1 VEPLERGRGR
11 EIEDNMGKISHILVA
26 TDLTDRSER
35 AFERATQL
43 CLDGRAER
51 LTLLHVVAVGLPSI
65 LTEQQLNGAEAF
77 LAGKVAQLHSPGVA
91 APANVVVRTGSP
103 FSTIIG
109 EGVALKADLIL
120 VGAPGKV
127 PYAQTLVGT
136 TAERVIRFGE
146 CPVLL
151 VNQPPRGPYARVL
164 VAFDGSDGA
173 RRSLAAALAIA
184 PDAEFRFVHARWPPR
199 ASFGE
204 SEDTKRIIALEN
216 ERLEAM
222 ISATVQHVVA
232 ASQTAPVRISIDMV
246 ENNPYVVMS
255 NELGW
260 PDLLVMGTHS
270 KGRLASTTS
279 IGRLALHLLNETTR
293 DILMSRP

>member
-1 VEPLERGRGR
+1 
-11 EIEDNMGKISHILVA
+11 MGKISHILLA
-26 TDLTDRSER
+26 TDLTDRSEQ
-35 AFERATQL
+35 AWQRATQL
-43 CLDGRAER
+43 CRDGRAER
-51 LTLLHVVAVGLPSI
+51 VTLLHVVAVGLPPS
-65 LTEQQLNGAEAF
+65 LTEQQINGAEAF
-77 LAGKVAQLHSPGVA
+77 LAGKVAELPSAGVA
-91 APANVVVRTGSP
+91 TPACVSVCTGDP

-109 EGVALKADLIL
+109 EGIAAKADLIL

-127 PYAQTLVGT
+127 PYAQTVVGT

-151 VNQPPRGPYARVL
+151 VNQLPRGPYARVL
-164 VAFDGSDGA
+164 VAFDGSEGA
-173 RRSLAAALAIA
+173 MRSLTAALSIA
-184 PDAEFRFVHARWPPR
+184 PDAEFRFVHAWWPPR

-204 SEDTKRIIALEN
+204 SEDTKRIIDQDN
-216 ERLEAM
+216 DRLKSM
-222 ISATVQHVVA
+222 ISATAQRVAA
-232 ASQTAPVRISIDMV
+232 ASQTAPLRISIEMV

-255 NELGW
+255 NELRW

-279 IGRLALHLLNETTR
+279 IGQLALHLLNESTC

>member
-1 VEPLERGRGR
+1 
-11 EIEDNMGKISHILVA
+11 MGKISHILLA

-35 AFERATQL
+35 ALQRATLL
-43 CLDGRAER
+43 CRDGRAAR
-51 LTLLHVVAVGLPSI
+51 FTLLHVVAVGLPPI
-65 LTEQQLNGAEAF
+65 LAEQQLTGAEAL
-77 LAGKVAQLHSPGVA
+77 LAGEIAQLPSVGVA
-91 APANVVVRTGSP
+91 TPASAIVRTGDP

-109 EGVALKADLIL
+109 EGIVVKADLIL

-127 PYAQTLVGT
+127 PYVQTVVGT

-173 RRSLAAALAIA
+173 MRSLAAALAIA
-184 PDAEFRFVHARWPPR
+184 PDAEFRFVHAWWPPR

-204 SEDTKRIIALEN
+204 SEDTRRSIDQDN
-216 ERLEAM
+216 DRLKAM
-222 ISATVQHVVA
+222 ISATVQHVVTP
-232 ASQTAPVRISIDMV
+232 SQTAVPRMSIDMV
-246 ENNPYVVMS
+246 ENNPYVVVS
-255 NELGW
+255 NELRW

-279 IGRLALHLLNETTR
+279 IGQLALHLLNESTC

>member
-1 VEPLERGRGR
+1 
-11 EIEDNMGKISHILVA
+11 MGNISHILLA

-43 CLDGRAER
+43 CRDARAER
-51 LTLLHVVAVGLPSI
+51 LTLLHVVAVGLPPI
-65 LTEQQLNGAEAF
+65 LTDQQLNGAQTF
-77 LAGKVAQLHSPGVA
+77 LAGKIAQLPSLGVA
-91 APANVVVRTGSP
+91 TPAHASVRTGDP

-109 EGVALKADLIL
+109 EGIAVKADLIL

-127 PYAQTLVGT
+127 PYAQTMVGT
-136 TAERVIRFGE
+136 TAERVIRYGE

-173 RRSLAAALAIA
+173 MRSLAAALAIA
-184 PDAEFRFVHARWPPR
+184 PDAEFRFVHAWWPPR

-204 SEDTKRIIALEN
+204 SENSKRIIDQDN
-216 ERLEAM
+216 DRLKAM

-232 ASQTAPVRISIDMV
+232 ASQTAPPRISIDLV
-246 ENNPYVVMS
+246 ENNPYVVVS
-255 NELGW
+255 NALRW

-270 KGRLASTTS
+270 KGRFASTTS
-279 IGRLALHLLNETTR
+279 VGQLALLLLNESTR

>member
-1 VEPLERGRGR
+1 
-11 EIEDNMGKISHILVA
+11 MGKISHILLA

-43 CLDGRAER
+43 CRNGRAER
-51 LTLLHVVAVGLPSI
+51 LTLLHVVAVGLPDI
-65 LTEQQLNGAEAF
+65 LTDQQLNGAQTF
-77 LAGKVAQLHSPGVA
+77 LADKIAQLPSVGVA
-91 APANVVVRTGSP
+91 TPACAIVRTGDP

-109 EGVALKADLIL
+109 EGIAVRADLIL

-127 PYAQTLVGT
+127 PYAQTIVGT

-151 VNQPPRGPYARVL
+151 VNQSPRGPYARVL

-173 RRSLAAALAIA
+173 MRGLAAALAIA
-184 PDAEFRFVHARWPPR
+184 PDAEFRFVHAWWPPR
-199 ASFGE
+199 ASFSE
-204 SEDTKRIIALEN
+204 SEDTRRSIDQDN
-216 ERLEAM
+216 DRLKAM
-222 ISATVQHVVA
+222 ISVTVQHVVTS
-232 ASQTAPVRISIDMV
+232 SQTAAPRMSIDMV

-255 NELGW
+255 NELRW

-270 KGRLASTTS
+270 KGRLASTTN
-279 IGRLALHLLNETTR
+279 IGQLALHLLNESTC
-293 DILMSRP
+293 DILLSRP

>member
-1 VEPLERGRGR
+1 
-11 EIEDNMGKISHILVA
+11 MGKISHILLA

-35 AFERATQL
+35 ALLRATQL
-43 CLDGRAER
+43 CRDGRAER
-51 LTLLHVVAVGLPSI
+51 FTLLHVVAVGLPPI
-65 LTEQQLNGAEAF
+65 LAEQQLTGAEAF
-77 LAGKVAQLHSPGVA
+77 LAGKIAQFPSLGVA
-91 APANVVVRTGSP
+91 TPGSVIVRTGDP

-109 EGVALKADLIL
+109 EGIAVEADLIL

-127 PYAQTLVGT
+127 AYAQTVVGT

-173 RRSLAAALAIA
+173 MRSLAAALAIA
-184 PDAEFRFVHARWPPR
+184 PDAEFRFVHAWWPPR
-199 ASFGE
+199 TSFGE
-204 SEDTKRIIALEN
+204 SEDTRRIIDQDN
-216 ERLEAM
+216 DRLKAM
-222 ISATVQHVVA
+222 IGATIQDVVA
-232 ASQTAPVRISIDMV
+232 AHQTAAPRMSIDMV
-246 ENNPYVVMS
+246 ENNPYVVMG
-255 NELGW
+255 NELRW
-260 PDLLVMGTHS
+260 ADLLVMGTHS

-279 IGRLALHLLNETTR
+279 IGQLALHLLNESTC

>member
-1 VEPLERGRGR
+1 
-11 EIEDNMGKISHILVA
+11 MGKVSHILLA

-35 AFERATQL
+35 AFERGIEL
-43 CLDGRAER
+43 CRGGRAER
-51 LTLLHVVAVGLPSI
+51 FTLLHVVAVGLPS
-65 LTEQQLNGAEAF
+65 LLAEQQLTGAEAF
-77 LAGKVAQLHSPGVA
+77 LTGKVALLPSLGVET
-91 APANVVVRTGSP
+91 PVSSIVRTGDP

-109 EGVALKADLIL
+109 EGITVKADLIL
-120 VGAPGKV
+120 VGAPGKS
-127 PYAQTLVGT
+127 PYAQTVVGT

-151 VNQPPRGPYARVL
+151 VNQPPRGPYAKVL

-173 RRSLAAALAIA
+173 MRSLAAALAIA
-184 PDAEFRFVHARWPPR
+184 PDAEFRFVHAWWPPR

-204 SEDTKRIIALEN
+204 SEDTRRIIDQDN
-216 ERLEAM
+216 DRLKAM
-222 ISATVQHVVA
+222 IGAMVQQAVA
-232 ASQTAPVRISIDMV
+232 ASPTAAPKISIDMV

-255 NELGW
+255 NELRW

-279 IGRLALHLLNETTR
+279 IGHLALHLLNESTR
-293 DILMSRP
+293 DLLMSRP

>member
-1 VEPLERGRGR
+1 
-11 EIEDNMGKISHILVA
+11 MGKISHILLA

-35 AFERATQL
+35 ALQRATLL
-43 CLDGRAER
+43 CRDGRAER
-51 LTLLHVVAVGLPSI
+51 FTLLHVVAVGLPPS
-65 LTEQQLNGAEAF
+65 LAEQQLTGAQAF
-77 LAGKVAQLHSPGVA
+77 LASKIAQLPSVGVA
-91 APANVVVRTGSP
+91 TPASAIVRTGDP

-109 EGVALKADLIL
+109 EGIAVKADLIL

-127 PYAQTLVGT
+127 PYVQTVVGT

-173 RRSLAAALAIA
+173 MRSLAAALAIA
-184 PDAEFRFVHARWPPR
+184 PDAEFRFVHAWWPPR

-204 SEDTKRIIALEN
+204 SEDTRRSIDQDN
-216 ERLEAM
+216 DRLKAM
-222 ISATVQHVVA
+222 ISATVQHVVTP
-232 ASQTAPVRISIDMV
+232 SQTAAPRMSIDMV

-255 NELGW
+255 NELRW

-270 KGRLASTTS
+270 KGHLASTTS
-279 IGRLALHLLNETTR
+279 IGQLALHLLNESTC